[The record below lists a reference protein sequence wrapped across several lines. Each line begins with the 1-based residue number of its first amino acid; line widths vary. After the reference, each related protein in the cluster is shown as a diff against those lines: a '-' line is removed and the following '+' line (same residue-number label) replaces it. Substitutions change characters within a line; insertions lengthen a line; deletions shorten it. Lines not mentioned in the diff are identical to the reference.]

1 MSSVEEYNMEELFEI
16 PWFTTLLH
24 PKVLEWELFINRLK
38 KSTKVADTELTE
50 MWTRERNIRKALDTI
65 YDLTRSSNTAH
76 NEALWRPLKFLY
88 RKLLRDVEDI
98 FIENFAD
105 ADSDKSHS
113 PSPNLADKSPEEQPP
128 SQPIADTES
137 AANVKYPDEDINEF
151 LDAGSQAKKPRRKR
165 KKMHLT
171 DSNRL
176 LKQTPSQAKKPRKKR
191 KKEHQGMCPLK
202 STPRP
207 AKINKSLMMKILLR
221 GR

>member
-137 AANVKYPDEDINEF
+137 AAKVKHPDEDINEF
-151 LDAGSQAKKPRRKR
+151 LDAGS
-165 KKMHLT
+165 
-171 DSNRL
+171 
-176 LKQTPSQAKKPRKKR
+176 
-191 KKEHQGMCPLK
+191 
-202 STPRP
+202 
-207 AKINKSLMMKILLR
+207 
-221 GR
+221 